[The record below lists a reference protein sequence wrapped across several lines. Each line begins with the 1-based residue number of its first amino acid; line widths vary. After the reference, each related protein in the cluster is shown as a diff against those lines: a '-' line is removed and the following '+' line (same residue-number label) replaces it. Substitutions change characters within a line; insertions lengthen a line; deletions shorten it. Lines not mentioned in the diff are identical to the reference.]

1 MDGGPVSRTELR
13 MPQGDHEPV
22 PPEIPASQPSA
33 DAVTSPEEVAAAA
46 TSAPGSAHAAP
57 ADPYPPLT
65 VADIAA
71 HLSLRDVVLRA
82 YPDVVAELVQGE
94 TLAELFA
101 TLPRAQ
107 AAWQRVAA
115 RVDASAVSVAS
126 GASAS
131 GADAD
136 DGSQMT
142 SATLPASERGVAP
155 ALPPSVAGG
164 SPVRSGQPGLE
175 HLTPLARIRAGLR
188 TS

>member
-1 MDGGPVSRTELR
+1 
-13 MPQGDHEPV
+13 MPQVEHEREPV
-22 PPEIPASQPSA
+22 PPEVPASQPSQPSA
-33 DAVTSPEEVAAAA
+33 DAMTSPEAAAASA
-46 TSAPGSAHAAP
+46 TSAPVGTPAAPVAP

-65 VADIAA
+65 VEDIAA

-115 RVDASAVSVAS
+115 RVDASAGAGAAAS
-126 GASAS
+126 GVGS
-131 GADAD
+131 DVD
-136 DGSQMT
+136 DSQIT
-142 SATLPASERGVAP
+142 SATLPAIERGVATTP
-155 ALPPSVAGG
+155 APAPAPSVAGG